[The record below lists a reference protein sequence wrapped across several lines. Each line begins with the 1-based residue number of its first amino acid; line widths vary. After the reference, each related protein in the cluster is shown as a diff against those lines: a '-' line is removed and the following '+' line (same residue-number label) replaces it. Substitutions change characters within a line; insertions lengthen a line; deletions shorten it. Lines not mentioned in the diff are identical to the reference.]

1 MAARASPHAS
11 PRASILHPPRT
22 NFVVDNRLLS
32 ARPSP
37 RQKQVES
44 SVPSRARSRVGRRP
58 SPSPGHVRAERR
70 TPRVRPAEF
79 VRRVRAESE
88 GRWDGGDK
96 MPHRGAEAA
105 SPTPSASSVPAR
117 TPPIRWDFRMFPFKS
132 LSFIGAWAHDSIW
145 TLSIQL
151 FVDRERRFAD
161 GRILRKLAAKPLRR
175 HGFVRLISRN
185 VRISVVLRCVLFESP
200 PRHTAL
206 APARVSPP

>member
-58 SPSPGHVRAERR
+58 SPSRGHVRAERR

-145 TLSIQL
+145 TLSIQF

-175 HGFVRLISRN
+175 HGFVRLMSRN
-185 VRISVVLRCVLFESP
+185 VRNVWSFVVYFSNHRLDTRRWP
-200 PRHTAL
+200 PHA
-206 APARVSPP
+206 